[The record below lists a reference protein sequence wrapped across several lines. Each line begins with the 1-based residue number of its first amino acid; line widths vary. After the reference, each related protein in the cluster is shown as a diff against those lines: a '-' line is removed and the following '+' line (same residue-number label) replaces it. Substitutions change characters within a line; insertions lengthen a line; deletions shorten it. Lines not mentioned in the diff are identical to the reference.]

1 MKRIIDF
8 VAKHPVAITALMC
21 LLFYFLPFKPKPF
34 GDGEYH
40 EGTIQLIQYV
50 LNGFQGDVRV
60 DKGLLSLFYY
70 FIPYAAVFYFKK
82 HMLFYLSGVV
92 FNSMMICWGV
102 NYLFKSFN
110 LLHFSDKSKFWTLV
124 LLNLF
129 PIHIYY
135 AMGILA
141 EAGSFFAVCML
152 VYFWVKITTTKL
164 FKTIDFVFLGIT
176 VVMLVGFRPNLL
188 PFAILLL
195 LYVLVL
201 KMKARYKIIFVIT
214 IIFLMFCLTFAEK
227 ALSTTDGEFKKEVF
241 RKQLLWSRFE
251 LRDEPFNWLPQHGEK
266 DIASSD
272 YLNNLAK
279 RAELDS
285 ICDANKFDKTAYY
298 INWVKDD
305 IIQNPLL
312 TLRQYGL
319 KFFQSQSFI
328 ISPLIRSDKSNY
340 IKYGVHIY
348 INSINYILIMV
359 SLCALYLLIKTR
371 KKQLFYPFVFL
382 WGWSL
387 IYVFVFHSEQR
398 YMFPVRPVLV
408 FLFAYYVNYY
418 FGKKSMHK
426 EIVKD

>member
-1 MKRIIDF
+1 MKPIIDF
-8 VAKHPVAITALMC
+8 VAKHPVAITALVC
-21 LLFYFLPFKPKPF
+21 LLFCFLPFKPKLF

-40 EGTIQLIQYV
+40 EGAIQLIQYI
-50 LNGFQGDVRV
+50 LNGFQGEVRV
-60 DKGLLSLFYY
+60 DKGLFTLFYY

-82 HMLFYLSGVV
+82 QMLFYLSGVV
-92 FNSMMICWGV
+92 FNSILICWGV
-102 NYLFKSFN
+102 NYLFKSFD
-110 LLHFSDKSKFWTLV
+110 LLHFSNKSKFWTLV

-141 EAGSFFAVCML
+141 EAGSFFAVCIF

-164 FKTIDFVFLGIT
+164 FKSIDFFFLGGT
-176 VVMLVGFRPNLL
+176 VVMLVGFRPNLF

-201 KMKARYKIIFVIT
+201 KMEARYKIIFWAT
-214 IIFLMFCLTFAEK
+214 IIFFMFCLTFAEK

-272 YLNNLAK
+272 YLNNLEK

-285 ICDANKFDKTAYY
+285 ICEANKFDKTAYY

-312 TLRQYGL
+312 TIRQYGL

-340 IKYGVHIY
+340 VKYGLHIY
-348 INSINYILIMV
+348 INGINYVLIV
-359 SLCALYLLIKTR
+359 FSLCAMYLLIKTKR
-371 KKQLFYPFVFL
+371 KDIFYPFLFL

-387 IYVFVFHSEQR
+387 IYVFIFHSEQR

-418 FGKKSMHK
+418 YDNKAIHK
-426 EIVKD
+426 GGS

>member
-8 VAKHPVAITALMC
+8 VVKHPAGITALTC
-21 LLFYFLPFKPKPF
+21 FFFYFLSFKPKPF

-60 DKGLLSLFYY
+60 DKGLFTLFYY

-82 HMLFYLSGVV
+82 QLLFYLSGVI
-92 FNSMMICWGV
+92 FNCIMICLGV
-102 NYLFKSFN
+102 NYLFKSFEV
-110 LLHFSDKSKFWTLV
+110 LHFSNKSKFWTLMI
-124 LLNLF
+124 LNLF
-129 PIHIYY
+129 PIHVYY

-141 EAGSFFAVCML
+141 EAGSFFAVCVL
-152 VYFWVKITTTKL
+152 VYLWIKITVEKL
-164 FKTIDFVFLGIT
+164 YKLIDFVLLALT
-176 VVMLVGFRPNLL
+176 VAALLGFRPNLV
-188 PFAILLL
+188 PFAILFLIYLL
-195 LYVLVL
+195 FIKINLH
-201 KMKARYKIIFVIT
+201 YK
-214 IIFLMFCLTFAEK
+214 FLFAAILILFMTLLSFAEK
-227 ALSTTDGEFKKEVF
+227 ALSKSDGEFKKEVF

-266 DIASSD
+266 DVASSD

-285 ICDANKFDKTAYY
+285 ICDANKFDKTAFF

-305 IIQNPLL
+305 IIQNPFL
-312 TLRQYGL
+312 TLQQYGL

-328 ISPLIRSDKSNY
+328 ISPLIRSNKSNA
-340 IKYGVHIY
+340 IKYGVHFY
-348 INSINYILIMV
+348 INSINYILIYFSIMAIV
-359 SLCALYLLIKTR
+359 VLIKA
-371 KKQLFYPFVFL
+371 KKHQIIIPFLIL

-398 YMFPVRPVLV
+398 YLFPVRPVLV
-408 FLFAYYVNYY
+408 FLFAYYLNYY
-418 FGKKSMHK
+418 FDKKSTCK
-426 EIVKD
+426 EVVKN